1 MQSACSHSVAL
12 RGLCSLARDEVHAGA
27 VYGMVV
33 RDAIVFS
40 LCGTSTF
47 HACRTCCGCGCCVC
61 CCYAPTLCAATH
73 VGHCAM
79 QRSAAFDRCVRV
91 GAEACLRHA
100 LAHTHA
106 WHCAQPCL
114 AWDRTSRHA
123 RTGRAA
129 E

>member
-1 MQSACSHSVAL
+1 MQSACSLSVAL
-12 RGLCSLARDEVHAGA
+12 RGLCRLARDEVHAGA
-27 VYGMVV
+27 VYGVAA
-33 RDAIVFS
+33 RDASCVVCAV
-40 LCGTSTF
+40 CGIRHF
-47 HACRTCCGCGCCVC
+47 HA
-61 CCYAPTLCAATH
+61 LTH
-73 VGHCAM
+73 VGRCAL

-91 GAEACLRHA
+91 GAGACLRHA